1 MMARMRGRVAMAA
14 ALLSDCGGEDGLDQT
29 EDAETVAGTVT
40 RRFAVAD
47 DTGDLLDHPLVRIRA
62 GDVAD
67 LDTVTGVELVGSVL
81 ESGGERPLDAH
92 RRLGAGDLELLPFEG
107 LERALDT

>member
-1 MMARMRGRVAMAA
+1 MPIV
-14 ALLSDCGGEDGLDQT
+14 EP
-29 EDAETVAGTVT
+29 
-40 RRFAVAD
+40 AD
-47 DTGDLLDHPLVRIRA
+47 VPGDLLDHPLVRIRA

-92 RRLGAGDLELLPFEG
+92 RRLGAGDLEVLPFGG
-107 LERALDT
+107 LERALDTGDHATATQAGDHRRVHA